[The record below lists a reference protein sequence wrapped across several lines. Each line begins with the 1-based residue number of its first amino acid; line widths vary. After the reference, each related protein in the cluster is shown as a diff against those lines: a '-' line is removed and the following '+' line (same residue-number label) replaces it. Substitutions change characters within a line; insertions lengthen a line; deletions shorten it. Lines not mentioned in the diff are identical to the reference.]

1 MNIRPSNLASISA
14 PDDDFVSHCGSWR
27 EALTIARVLARVEA
41 PDIDDRTYWD
51 REIRAYDEAFASY
64 TPGAIPEDFRT
75 HHASWREA
83 LVIAHDNARVQAPD
97 VDDRGYWAHEL
108 RAYDR
113 AFASIG
119 LLPPPLP
126 TAAAQHSASDNQSG
140 IQVFR
145 VYHLTDTRP
154 RREQELSHNEVMLS
168 ARRDTAKAA
177 ALFSAPTD
185 TCAYRFVAEVKAKD
199 LEDVFET
206 TNTIN
211 KPWWTNHGV
220 DRKFVGPGCRSTS
233 VGDIVVDEAG
243 TGHFCA
249 PMGWKEVGPIQ
260 HTPQSPDATVAKDGP
275 DAGSAPD
282 LAM

>member
-27 EALTIARVLARVEA
+27 EALTIARALARVDA

-83 LVIAHDNARVQAPD
+83 LVIAHDNARVQSPD
-97 VDDRGYWAHEL
+97 VDDKGYWAHEL

-126 TAAAQHSASDNQSG
+126 TAAAQHFASEKNLSPSKIADALEQCDWSTPSIGNQAILRAAVEALRSSLVAAPDFDAVRNKRMPEMTPA
-140 IQVFR
+140 QR
-145 VYHLTDTRP
+145 EDAHELWL
-154 RREQELSHNEVMLS
+154 REQVGWMGEYHEKHYRLLLRRLDE
-168 ARRDTAKAA
+168 ARAPAVDKAP
-177 ALFSAPTD
+177 SAPS
-185 TCAYRFVAEVKAKD
+185 FEV
-199 LEDVFET
+199 
-206 TNTIN
+206 
-211 KPWWTNHGV
+211 
-220 DRKFVGPGCRSTS
+220 
-233 VGDIVVDEAG
+233 
-243 TGHFCA
+243 
-249 PMGWKEVGPIQ
+249 
-260 HTPQSPDATVAKDGP
+260 
-275 DAGSAPD
+275 
-282 LAM
+282 